1 MMSVLY
7 AMARYLGVAGCFC
20 LLLLW
25 HYEGIPGAAKLKFPE
40 TWPVVG
46 GFGLVDVPLIGDL
59 TVGKVESY
67 AAEQVRITKATMVSA
82 FEYEALS
89 AQLDK
94 ERDLR
99 MKGSQALEEYRKRA
113 DAALSAEQSD
123 NDRMEQEIA
132 DYEAK
137 LADANRCRITPDL
150 RRWLQ
155 SK

>member
-1 MMSVLY
+1 MTVLY
-7 AMARYLGVAGCFC
+7 AIARYLGVAGCAC

-40 TWPVVG
+40 AWPIVG
-46 GFGLVDVPLIGDL
+46 GFGLVDVPLVGDL
-59 TVGKVESY
+59 TVGKVGSY
-67 AAEQVRITKATMVSA
+67 AAEQVRIAKATMVSA
-82 FEYEALS
+82 YEYGALE
-89 AQLDK
+89 AQLNK

-99 MKGSQALEEYRKRA
+99 LKGSQALEEYRKRA

-123 NDRMEQEIA
+123 NDRMEEEIA

-137 LADANRCRITPDL
+137 LADVNRCRITPGL
-150 RRWLQ
+150 REWLQ